1 MRLHS
6 VKPPM
11 TYHSVIIPK
20 ISISNTSKNISSKNR
35 MQRCFLHIVLNLE
48 VKLCLQC
55 FWGWLCSYP
64 YTETV
69 SEARNRYQLSKTGL
83 SEHVP
88 PPSPSLSLSPSGER
102 ERERQTPQNTGR
114 YNKTPY
120 TGQKPGNILTSWY
133 CGKVHNFVLQ
143 NVKVMLVTLRNVTA
157 VASFAYT
164 NYTKHNTLCKIKSV
178 TFYFH

>member
-1 MRLHS
+1 
-6 VKPPM
+6 
-11 TYHSVIIPK
+11 
-20 ISISNTSKNISSKNR
+20 
-35 MQRCFLHIVLNLE
+35 MQKCFLHIVLNLE

-55 FWGWLCSYP
+55 FWSWLCCYP
-64 YTETV
+64 YTGTV

-88 PPSPSLSLSPSGER
+88 PPSLSLCLAERRRGGER
-102 ERERQTPQNTGR
+102 ERERPQNTSR
-114 YNKTPY
+114 YNQTPY
-120 TGQKPGNILTSWY
+120 TGQKPGNILTSQY
-133 CGKVHNFVLQ
+133 CKKVHNFVLQ